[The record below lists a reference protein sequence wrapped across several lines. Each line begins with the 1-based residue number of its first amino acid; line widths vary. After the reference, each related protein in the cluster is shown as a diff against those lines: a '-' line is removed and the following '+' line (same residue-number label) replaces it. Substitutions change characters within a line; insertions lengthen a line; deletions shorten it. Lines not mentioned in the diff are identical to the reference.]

1 MSEKVM
7 ERNGMPDEALHE
19 TMHSGE
25 HDHSTEEKTKEEVRT
40 DLVAFTVISQ
50 TGLMI
55 VIPIILGAAA
65 GHWLDEKLGTGIIFF
80 VILLLFGIAAG
91 FYGAYDQ
98 ISSVIKWKK

>member
-1 MSEKVM
+1 MMKMSEKDM
-7 ERNGMPDEALHE
+7 ERNE
-19 TMHSGE
+19 TINSGV
-25 HDHSTEEKTKEEVRT
+25 HDHSAEEKTKEEVRT

-55 VIPIILGAAA
+55 VIPIVLGAAA

-80 VILLLFGIAAG
+80 VILLLVGIAAG

-98 ISSVIKWKK
+98 INSVIKWKK